1 MTKEEFSNKNREIQ
15 LKQGDFLR
23 EITDHIIDLI
33 GTDKRVVLCKPVKA
47 YGDYGEITELAV
59 GELYGSKI
67 LMAKCS
73 NGWCDKPIQPYYA
86 SYERLM
92 DIGYQIFYS
101 RRPAKIADGNPLA
114 GKKIIV
120 AC

>member
-1 MTKEEFSNKNREIQ
+1 MTKEEFRNKNHEIQ

-33 GTDKRVVLCKPVKA
+33 GTDKRVVLCEPVKA

-101 RRPAKIADGNPLA
+101 RRPAKIVDGNPLA
-114 GKKIIV
+114 GAKIIV
-120 AC
+120 TC